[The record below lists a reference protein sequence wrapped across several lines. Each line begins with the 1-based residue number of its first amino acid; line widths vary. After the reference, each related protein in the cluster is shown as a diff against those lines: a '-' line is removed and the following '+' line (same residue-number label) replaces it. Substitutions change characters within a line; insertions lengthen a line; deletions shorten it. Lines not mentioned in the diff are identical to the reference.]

1 MIFLGIFFIL
11 LQSWTYPQT
20 YIYQGSIGAFI
31 NASSFHINSAGFLL
45 ITDSGNDEIYK
56 MDTLGK
62 VRKTTGGHG
71 WGESTFDNPVD
82 IFATPLSIYI
92 ADKNNNRIKRFDK
105 DLNPISSLYTRDNDN
120 PNSRFGYPLSC
131 VIAPQGDL
139 FILDSENK
147 RILKFDLFGN
157 FIQNFGGYDYGKYAL
172 NNPAAMAVDQ
182 NNYLYVADGRTI
194 LIYDQFGNGIGEI
207 KGMEDFVSINIIFNN
222 MTINSK
228 DQIYYYDLSERTGQL
243 ENIKINSEEITG
255 DIQSTLIFNNK
266 LYVLTSKEI
275 QIFQIP

>member
-1 MIFLGIFFIL
+1 MILVSILFIL
-11 LQSWTYPQT
+11 LQSWAFPQT
-20 YIYQGSIGAFI
+20 YIYQGSIGEFN
-31 NASSFHINSAGFLL
+31 NASSVHINSAGFLF

-62 VRKTTGGHG
+62 IYKTTGGHG
-71 WGESTFDNPVD
+71 WAEATFDNPIYIV
-82 IFATPLSIYI
+82 ATPLTIYV
-92 ADKNNNRIKRFDK
+92 ADKNNHRIQRFDK
-105 DLNPISSLYTRDNDN
+105 DLNPISSLSTRDNDD

-157 FIQNFGGYDYGKYAL
+157 FIQNFGGYYYGKYAL
-172 NNPAAMAVDQ
+172 NNPVAMAVDQ
-182 NNYLYVADGRTI
+182 NNYLYVADGKTI

-207 KGMEDFVSINIIFNN
+207 MGVGDFVSINIIFDN

-228 DQIYYYDLSERTGQL
+228 DKIYYYDLSQRTGQL
-243 ENIKINSEEITG
+243 ENIKIDLDNTKEEIK
-255 DIQSTLIFNNK
+255 SSLIVNKK

-275 QIFQIP
+275 HIFQKP